1 MFVFLKGFTMAR
13 KVTAPRPAPESL
25 SVTQAAAREGV
36 SPDTIRRRIA
46 DGTIP
51 AHRVGPKLIRI
62 YAADLD
68 RLRRPI
74 PAAAGGAA

>member
-1 MFVFLKGFTMAR
+1 MFVFLTGFTMAR
-13 KVTAPRPAPESL
+13 KPVATLPEADAL

-62 YAADLD
+62 YVADLD

-74 PAAAGGAA
+74 PTVGGGH